1 MSAAEIGKAL
11 KLKPHIARRSIER
24 LREQQAVHPYV
35 PINTCALGFSEYQV
49 ILDWGGNL
57 GPQTRALV
65 QKIIDHDHVPFVS
78 ELAGKLQ
85 FAVWAR
91 DAAHLGEL
99 LDDITDPLPSGVS
112 KTVILRRWFHAF
124 VVTFEGASSF
134 EGYCLAPNK
143 APVSIDETD
152 HRILKAVCELNH
164 FSAQQLGRAAGIP
177 PSTVDYRIRRLLK
190 ENVLLEPRYFIN
202 ESKFGF
208 HRLNVRLGAESP
220 VAVRE
225 SLLAAARQ
233 SGESSSLAEVIGPW
247 DFELSLAL
255 RSDLTT
261 NDILSKILNKT
272 RGKVNVLEIAP
283 VIRYLKIS
291 NYPFSRFSPRT
302 FA

>member
-11 KLKPHIARRSIER
+11 KLKPHVARRSIER

-35 PINTCALGFSEYQV
+35 PINTCALGFSEYQI
-49 ILDWGGNL
+49 ILDWGGNF
-57 GPQTRALV
+57 GTQARTLV

-91 DAAHLGEL
+91 DAAHLGDL
-99 LDDITDPLPSGVS
+99 LDDIIGALPPGVS

-124 VVTFEGASSF
+124 VVTFEGPSSF
-134 EGYCLAPNK
+134 QGYRLAPNK
-143 APVSIDETD
+143 APISFDETD
-152 HRILKAVCELNH
+152 HRILKSVCELNH
-164 FSAQQLGRAAGIP
+164 FSSQQIARAAGIP
-177 PSTVDYRIRRLLK
+177 ASTVDYRIRRLLK

-208 HRLNVRLGAESP
+208 HRLNVRLRAESP
-220 VAVRE
+220 AAVRE
-225 SLLAAARQ
+225 SLLTAARQ

-261 NDILSKILNKT
+261 NAILSKIINET
-272 RGKVNVLEIAP
+272 RGKVNVLEIVP
-283 VIRYLKIS
+283 LIRYLKIS
-291 NYPFSRFSPRT
+291 NYPFSRFSQRSCG
-302 FA
+302 